1 MQQLQLG
8 VFIAAVIVFV
18 IYGCI
23 FTRKQK
29 RDHDASGH
37 SIALA
42 VMLAILVTIAPH
54 EARAKGG
61 TFHLFSAVARAEAA
75 TNATS
80 SRPESKTEPLGIF
93 GGCGGRRYMDPNTH
107 RCRGPSDFGR

>member
-18 IYGCI
+18 ICGCI